1 MKTNHANWDYHNT
14 RVEMAEKEACFLEEG
29 AAAFLEEYA
38 AALDAL
44 RIADPNWEAWYENRP
59 EQTCGEMLPLI
70 RARTAELSADLM
82 DFDPEEEA
90 AVILQL
96 DCLGGEELQETRR
109 LVGV

>member
-29 AAAFLEEYA
+29 AAAFLEKYA

-44 RIADPNWEAWYENRP
+44 RIADPNWEAWYNARP

-70 RARTAELSADLM
+70 RARTAELTDPRTELERDLDWLAD
-82 DFDPEEEA
+82 
-90 AVILQL
+90 
-96 DCLGGEELQETRR
+96 GEELQETRR

>member
-14 RVEMAEKEACFLEEG
+14 RVDALEAEARTMDEG
-29 AAAFLEEYA
+29 RDAFLDVYD

-44 RIADPNWEAWYENRP
+44 KAVDPAWQAWYENRP

-70 RARTAELSADLM
+70 RARTAELSAYLM
-82 DFDPEEEA
+82 DFDPEEA
-90 AVILQL
+90 AIILRL

>member
-1 MKTNHANWDYHNT
+1 MKTNHANWDYRNR
-14 RVEMAEKEACFLEEG
+14 RVDALEAEARTMDEG
-29 AAAFLEEYA
+29 RDAFLEKYA

-44 RIADPNWEAWYENRP
+44 KAVDPAWQAWYDARP

-70 RARTAELSADLM
+70 RARVAELSTDLM
-82 DFDPEEEA
+82 DFDPEEA

>member
-44 RIADPNWEAWYENRP
+44 RIEFPHTR
-59 EQTCGEMLPLI
+59 
-70 RARTAELSADLM
+70 
-82 DFDPEEEA
+82 
-90 AVILQL
+90 
-96 DCLGGEELQETRR
+96 GGEPVLT
-109 LVGV
+109 LSGIKVAPVSPHTWG

>member
-29 AAAFLEEYA
+29 AAAFLEKYA

-44 RIADPNWEAWYENRP
+44 KAVDPAWQAWYENRP
-59 EQTCGEMLPLI
+59 EQTCGAMLPLI
-70 RARTAELSADLM
+70 RARTAELSTDLM

>member
-1 MKTNHANWDYHNT
+1 MKTNHANWDYRNR
-14 RVEMAEKEACFLEEG
+14 RVDALEAEARIMDEG
-29 AAAFLEEYA
+29 RDAFLDVYD

-44 RIADPNWEAWYENRP
+44 KAVDPNWEAWYDARP

-82 DFDPEEEA
+82 DFDPEEA